1 MVGHL
6 DRVVTV
12 LAALSLLV
20 WSPDSICYWRDL
32 IDELKRGYIGSCMF
46 MILAMSF
53 KALFTRNTLTWA
65 RPTKSTVSS
74 VNASG
79 LDSGPG

>member
-6 DRVVTV
+6 GITV

-32 IDELKRGYIGSCMF
+32 INQLKRVYMFSCMS
-46 MILAMSF
+46 MILPMSF
-53 KALFTRNTLTWA
+53 KALLTHNTLTRV

-79 LDSGPG
+79 LDAGPG